1 MSLVPATLHFAGRRF
16 FLLRDVDL
24 AQFFVASLRT
34 RLRNGSA
41 MVRAGGGN
49 CSLSEARCGGLLR
62 KIDFAEKQ
70 MKNSSENGKLVGGQQ
85 LLNQLFEQEARPSI
99 RWLRQKTKERAIP
112 YIRIGHLV
120 FFDVDLV
127 RSTLLSK
134 NLVQGRH
141 QGCRNP
147 INSNS
152 SPSLN

>member
-1 MSLVPATLHFAGRRF
+1 M
-16 FLLRDVDL
+16 
-24 AQFFVASLRT
+24 
-34 RLRNGSA
+34 
-41 MVRAGGGN
+41 
-49 CSLSEARCGGLLR
+49 R

-70 MKNSSENGKLVGGQQ
+70 MKNTSENGKLVGGQQ
-85 LLNQLFEQEARPSI
+85 LLDRLFEHEARPSI

-127 RSTLLSK
+127 RSTLLNK

-141 QGCRNP
+141 QGGRNL

-152 SPSLN
+152 SSALN

>member
-1 MSLVPATLHFAGRRF
+1 
-16 FLLRDVDL
+16 
-24 AQFFVASLRT
+24 
-34 RLRNGSA
+34 
-41 MVRAGGGN
+41 
-49 CSLSEARCGGLLR
+49 
-62 KIDFAEKQ
+62 
-70 MKNSSENGKLVGGQQ
+70 MKNISENGKLVGGQQ

-141 QGCRNP
+141 QACRNP